1 MIVVCRAECPGE
13 HQEGGRRDGQ
23 RDGVRGQTR
32 RDVFDGYLMTG
43 FIEFDEYLA
52 EPFPVDHWEDDA
64 IGYAQ
69 QLIASLA
76 PADWEAFERV
86 WVSRPVRWQVRA
98 AQVLSHGLPVYA
110 APLLLCMTESEDLD
124 VVEAAADSLRDF
136 GSPESPLAVPAA
148 LIQRLDRL
156 TAERPGPVARAMAD
170 LRRRIRVV

>member
-1 MIVVCRAECPGE
+1 
-13 HQEGGRRDGQ
+13 
-23 RDGVRGQTR
+23 
-32 RDVFDGYLMTG
+32 MTG
-43 FIEFDEYLA
+43 FIEFDEYLG